1 MSRRIEAR
9 VEIPWMRDDGTRW
22 LPGQWVRLTIDEY
35 RAVRN
40 LDFVSRYFVPA
51 IHVRSER
58 RYRHAINACGRL
70 VGAGSI
76 VERPVLLAQ
85 YDEPPVVYRNPEPT
99 PPLRFP
105 RDPIPLDDL
114 PSPWPVRRDCGCGAK
129 RARTGV
135 PLP

>member
-1 MSRRIEAR
+1 MTRIEAR
-9 VEIPWMRDDGTRW
+9 VEMPWIREDGSRW
-22 LPGQWVRLTIDEY
+22 LPGQWVRLTVDEY
-35 RAVRN
+35 RRVRD

-51 IHVRSER
+51 IFVAGER
-58 RYRHAINACGRL
+58 RYRHAVNACGRL
-70 VGAGSI
+70 VGWASLT
-76 VERPVLLAQ
+76 VYPVLLAQ
-85 YDEPPVVYRNPEPT
+85 YDEPPVVNRKPEPT